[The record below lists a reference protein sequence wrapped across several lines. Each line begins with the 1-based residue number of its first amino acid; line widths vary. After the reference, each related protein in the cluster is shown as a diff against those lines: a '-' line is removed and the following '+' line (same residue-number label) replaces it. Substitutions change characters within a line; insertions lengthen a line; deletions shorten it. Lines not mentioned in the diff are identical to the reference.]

1 MRRKAIL
8 AVAVVAT
15 ALLFGCADN
24 GQCPLEFRTEP
35 KAGSLELP
43 GEIDLSKEDWIGAA
57 YDTVKNDYRK
67 WMVASVGTETKNY
80 MGETVAESVQ
90 VMKSFVPELANG
102 EIPDGLSPVSLRIGN
117 SDWKDYS
124 FSFDFL
130 AGDAGGLSFAVFQE
144 SSKTGWDYKK
154 TGELY
159 YIPFYFSI
167 GKYGLSLGTGDFP
180 VGWDVKD
187 EDGKNVLGKYDSNVW
202 NSVKLTLDE
211 KELHL
216 IFNGE
221 DLGVIWTYENEPH
234 GSVGFGAADG
244 VMIKDIKI
252 VHQD

>member
-1 MRRKAIL
+1 MTKLLIRIYI
-8 AVAVVAT
+8 VF
-15 ALLFGCADN
+15 ALFLCGCSAKDPTTLTLL
-24 GQCPLEFRTEP
+24 QKP
-35 KAGSLELP
+35 KSTGMDVI
-43 GEIDLSKEDWIGAA
+43 GEIDLLKEDWLSVA

-80 MGETVAESVQ
+80 MGETVSESVR
-90 VMKSFVPELANG
+90 VLKSFVPELTTE

-130 AGDAGGLSFAVFQE
+130 AKDTGGLSFAVYQE

-180 VGWDVKD
+180 VGWDINN
-187 EDGKNVLGKYDSNVW
+187 EDDKNVLGKYDSSVW
-202 NSVKLTLDE
+202 NNVKLTLDGLD
-211 KELHL
+211 LHL

-221 DLGVIWTYENEPH
+221 DKGVIWTYQSEPF

-252 VHQD
+252 VHE